1 MFKGVP
7 KKKISIFFPKYLMGL
22 GLEPQ
27 SDHLKNFTT
36 YWKKRIKKKNKY
48 DYNDGRNIRKL

>member
-7 KKKISIFFPKYLMGL
+7 KNISIFFPKYLMGL

-27 SDHLKNFTT
+27 SHHLKNFTT
-36 YWKKRIKKKNKY
+36 YWEKRIKKRINTIK
-48 DYNDGRNIRKL
+48 NDGRNIRKP

>member
-7 KKKISIFFPKYLMGL
+7 QKLFIFSPKYLMGF
-22 GLEPQ
+22 GLDPQ

-36 YWKKRIKKKNKY
+36 YWKKRIKRILNMIKMTV
-48 DYNDGRNIRKL
+48 GI

>member
-7 KKKISIFFPKYLMGL
+7 KIFFLFPKYLMGL

-27 SDHLKNFTT
+27 SDHLKTLPLTGKNVL
-36 YWKKRIKKKNKY
+36 KKE
-48 DYNDGRNIRKL
+48 

>member
-7 KKKISIFFPKYLMGL
+7 KKFSIFFQKYLMGL

-36 YWKKRIKKKNKY
+36 YWKKRIKRILNTIKMTV
-48 DYNDGRNIRKL
+48 GI

>member
-7 KKKISIFFPKYLMGL
+7 KIFFLFPKYLMGL

-36 YWKKRIKKKNKY
+36 YWKKRIKKRINTIKMTV
-48 DYNDGRNIRKL
+48 GI